1 MSFVVIGITVNVFI
15 NTNLSDPYIR
25 IQRSYFNGTMDLFLL
40 SPMSIYTPL
49 LGLMTKSIL
58 DDYPRLFFTFGFGM
72 LFFGATFNFAAWPL
86 ALLFTVLFLA
96 AGFGIGLLSASSFYL
111 LNIKKGTEP
120 VQFVVQQLL
129 ATLLAGAYYPITV
142 LPKPLQWL
150 ACLIPHTY
158 AFDAL
163 RRLLDPGAQ
172 IDAPVLP
179 IQYALPGLSPVVVDG
194 LWRCCCSLW
203 CCCRWVP
210 RLWARHRAG
219 TTERDVDSMAM
230 TTPSASQTTPIID
243 VRGIGKSYPR
253 ARGERVW
260 VLRDSRSC
268 ASRQA
273 ASLGCSGP
281 NGAGKTTLIKILAG
295 LLRPDARRGT
305 VLGLDLLRQHAGDS
319 RARQSGRSHRR
330 RRHRQ

>member
-1 MSFVVIGITVNVFI
+1 MTTSYTPIPDTVPPRKPEQKQHPWWREFAALWAFGLREYRIWQSYRVNQVLWITNILVTTLLFFLLGKTIAGQAAHLLGAAYGMNYMSFVVIGVTVNVFI

-72 LFFGATFNFAAWPL
+72 LLFGATFNFGAWPL
-86 ALLFTVLFLA
+86 AFLFTLLFLA

-120 VQFVVQQLL
+120 IQFIIQQVL
-129 ATLLAGAYYPITV
+129 ATLLAGAYYPVTV

-172 IDAPVLP
+172 ASVPVLP
-179 IQYALPGLSPVVVDG
+179 IQQALPAVSPVLIDG
-194 LWRCCCSLW
+194 GALLLLTVILLPLGVLAYGW
-203 CCCRWVP
+203 
-210 RLWARHRAG
+210 
-219 TTERDVDSMAM
+219 
-230 TTPSASQTTPIID
+230 
-243 VRGIGKSYPR
+243 GIER
-253 ARGERVW
+253 ARR
-260 VLRDSRSC
+260 
-268 ASRQA
+268 
-273 ASLGCSGP
+273 
-281 NGAGKTTLIKILAG
+281 NGTLT
-295 LLRPDARRGT
+295 RW
-305 VLGLDLLRQHAGDS
+305 Q
-319 RARQSGRSHRR
+319 
-330 RRHRQ
+330 

>member
-1 MSFVVIGITVNVFI
+1 MRAPPSGSPGPPHAEQTPPASVVELDSRGIAWWRETVALWAFGLREYRIWQSYRVNQVLWLTNLFVTTLLFFLLGQTLAGQAAQLLGPAYGTNYMSFVVVGITVNVFI

-72 LFFGATFNFAAWPL
+72 LLFGATFNFTAWPL
-86 ALLFTVLFLA
+86 ALLFTALFLA

-142 LPKPLQWL
+142 LPKPLQWV

-163 RRLLDPGAQ
+163 RRLLDPGAYL
-172 IDAPVLP
+172 DAPVLP
-179 IQYALPGLSPVVVDG
+179 IQYALPGLAPIAIDG
-194 LWRCCCSLW
+194 LAL
-203 CCCRWVP
+203 
-210 RLWARHRAG
+210 LL
-219 TTERDVDSMAM
+219 MAAVLL
-230 TTPSASQTTPIID
+230 PLGFLAYG
-243 VRGIGKSYPR
+243 RGI
-253 ARGERVW
+253 E
-260 VLRDSRSC
+260 L
-268 ASRQA
+268 
-273 ASLGCSGP
+273 
-281 NGAGKTTLIKILAG
+281 
-295 LLRPDARRGT
+295 ARRNGT
-305 VLGLDLLRQHAGDS
+305 LTRWQ
-319 RARQSGRSHRR
+319 
-330 RRHRQ
+330 

>member
-1 MSFVVIGITVNVFI
+1 MSVQRDGRLDPQASVAGPPDDTAPAPMRRWWREVAALWAFGLREYRIWQSYRVNQVLWLTNLFVTTLLFFLLGRTLAGQAAQLLGPAYGANYMSFVVIGITINIFI

-49 LGLMTKSIL
+49 LGLMTKSII

-72 LFFGATFNFAAWPL
+72 LFFGATFSFAAWPL
-86 ALLFTVLFLA
+86 ALLFTLLFLA

-129 ATLLAGAYYPITV
+129 ATLVAGAYYPVSV

-163 RRLLDPGAQ
+163 RRLMDPGAQ
-172 IDAPVLP
+172 LAAPALP
-179 IQYALPGLSPVVVDG
+179 VQHALPGLAPIVIDALALLG
-194 LWRCCCSLW
+194 LSGVLLPLGFLAYGW
-203 CCCRWVP
+203 
-210 RLWARHRAG
+210 
-219 TTERDVDSMAM
+219 
-230 TTPSASQTTPIID
+230 
-243 VRGIGKSYPR
+243 GIER
-253 ARGERVW
+253 ARR
-260 VLRDSRSC
+260 
-268 ASRQA
+268 
-273 ASLGCSGP
+273 
-281 NGAGKTTLIKILAG
+281 NGTLT
-295 LLRPDARRGT
+295 RW
-305 VLGLDLLRQHAGDS
+305 Q
-319 RARQSGRSHRR
+319 
-330 RRHRQ
+330 

>member
-1 MSFVVIGITVNVFI
+1 MTTSYPPIPDTVPPRKPEQKQHPWWREFAALWAFGLREYRIWQSYRVNQVLWITNILVTTLLFFLLGKTIAGQAAHLLGAAYGMNYMSFVVIGVTVNVFI

-72 LFFGATFNFAAWPL
+72 LLFGATFNFGAWPL
-86 ALLFTVLFLA
+86 AFLFTLLFLA

-120 VQFVVQQLL
+120 IQFIIQQVL
-129 ATLLAGAYYPITV
+129 ATLLAGAYYPVTV

-172 IDAPVLP
+172 ASVPVLP
-179 IQYALPGLSPVVVDG
+179 IQQALPAVSPVLIDG
-194 LWRCCCSLW
+194 GALLLLTVILLPLGVLAYGW
-203 CCCRWVP
+203 
-210 RLWARHRAG
+210 
-219 TTERDVDSMAM
+219 
-230 TTPSASQTTPIID
+230 
-243 VRGIGKSYPR
+243 GIER
-253 ARGERVW
+253 ARR
-260 VLRDSRSC
+260 
-268 ASRQA
+268 
-273 ASLGCSGP
+273 
-281 NGAGKTTLIKILAG
+281 NGTLT
-295 LLRPDARRGT
+295 RW
-305 VLGLDLLRQHAGDS
+305 Q
-319 RARQSGRSHRR
+319 
-330 RRHRQ
+330 